1 MRAAVFVV
9 LVGGLL
15 HLRSDR
21 RAEPAEEEE
30 EAQHITEVFQLQYVS
45 INVQSGRPRSPFNID
60 ADKCLS
66 SLGPDDLGGAGL
78 GFGHCA
84 HYGKTDNRGQPRQS
98 IERPSNETLFY
109 FFPDGRVRNVRTGWC
124 IRRTKCS
131 GQEVY
136 DLGGCD
142 SPLVSKF
149 NLWKARANRADLREF
164 VGLPPTGVEGPCTQ
178 CGPYLLKQI
187 CGQEGTSCGREDIA
201 GWTRHQVHIVP
212 PAEEEAYTIAF
223 SPSPFDIC
231 GTRVQQTGEGT
242 AVGEPDPIPPWYYFH
257 RYSPDGSIKKREP
270 PTAKTA

>member
-21 RAEPAEEEE
+21 RAEPAEEE

-187 CGQEGTSCGREDIA
+187 CGQKGTSCGREDIA